1 MNSSIHT
8 NLDSVRNYNVFNK
21 NQAAASK
28 AMSHATTGLKIASVT
43 DGPAS
48 WAISEKMRERINSLN
63 QASQNIQNDTAL
75 AKTAGD
81 GIANTVEILRTL
93 KAKIIQGADAATN
106 DDDRNIIAT
115 EITNLLAQI
124 NDNANNV
131 KYNGKALLNG
141 TYANESGDGVA
152 TSSDGAGT
160 STFSFQVGE
169 DSGMKVKLDIK
180 SVSVKGLGIET
191 SLSGITG
198 TKLKTMGKAESIVDK
213 LNTALGN
220 ALSAATTVGS
230 IQNRLGYT
238 ADNVNT
244 QIENLQASDS
254 AIRDADMAKEI
265 SDYLKWNVLSQASQ
279 YMLAQSNQNAFSVL
293 NLLQ

>member
-21 NQAAASK
+21 NQTAASK

-81 GIANTVEILRTL
+81 GIANTVEILRSL
-93 KAKIIQGADAATN
+93 KAKVIQGSDAATN
-106 DDDRNIIAT
+106 ETDRGIIVK
-115 EITNLLAQI
+115 EITALLAQV
-124 NDNANNV
+124 DSNATNIQ
-131 KYNGKALLNG
+131 YNGKKLLDG
-141 TYANESGDGVA
+141 SFTNES
-152 TSSDGAGT
+152 TSAAAGST
-160 STFSFQVGE
+160 DADSKSTFVFQVGE
-169 DSGMKVKLDIK
+169 ASGMTVQLQIVNLTKKGLALETGVTLSQIK
-180 SVSVKGLGIET
+180 SSNKAKTIIDKIDAAL
-191 SLSGITG
+191 
-198 TKLKTMGKAESIVDK
+198 TK
-213 LNTALGN
+213 ALG
-220 ALSAATTVGS
+220 AATDVGS
-230 IQNRLGYT
+230 VQNRLGYT

>member
-48 WAISEKMRERINSLN
+48 WAVSEKMRERINSLN

-81 GIANTVEILRTL
+81 GIANTVEILRSL
-93 KAKIIQGADAATN
+93 KAKVIQGADAATN
-106 DDDRNIIAT
+106 DDDRAIIAT
-115 EITNLLAQI
+115 EISNLLEQI
-124 NDNANNV
+124 DANANNV

-141 TYANESGDGVA
+141 TYSNESSMPTKADGTDA
-152 TSSDGAGT
+152 KSS
-160 STFSFQVGE
+160 FSFQVGE
-169 DSGMKVKLDIK
+169 DSGMKVTLAIK
-180 SVSVKGLGIET
+180 SVSQKGLAMESAFKDIDA
-191 SLSGITG
+191 
-198 TKLKTMGKAESIVDK
+198 TKLKTTGEADK
-213 LNTALGN
+213 LITALNTALTT
-220 ALSAATTVGS
+220 ALGAATDVGS

>member
-21 NQAAASK
+21 NQTAASK

-48 WAISEKMRERINSLN
+48 WAVSEKMRERINSLN

-106 DDDRNIIAT
+106 DSDRDIIAT
-115 EITNLLAQI
+115 EITNLIDQI
-124 NDNANNV
+124 NYNANNV

-141 TYANESGDGVA
+141 TYANESGA
-152 TSSDGAGT
+152 STSADGAGT

-169 DSGMKVKLDIK
+169 DSGMKVTLDIK
-180 SVSVKGLGIET
+180 SVSVKGLGIES

-198 TKLKTMGKAESIVDK
+198 TKLKTMDKAKSIVDK
-213 LNTALGN
+213 LNTALDN

>member
-48 WAISEKMRERINSLN
+48 WAVSEKMRERINSLN

-93 KAKIIQGADAATN
+93 KAKVIQGADAATN
-106 DDDRNIIAT
+106 ETDRGIIVKELNALLQQVKSNAT
-115 EITNLLAQI
+115 DI
-124 NDNANNV
+124 
-131 KYNGKALLNG
+131 KYNGKKLLDG
-141 TYANESGDGVA
+141 TYSNESTASTGK
-152 TSSDGAGT
+152 AG
-160 STFSFQVGE
+160 FVFQVGD
-169 DSGMKVKLDIK
+169 DSSMRVTLNIASVKLDA
-180 SVSVKGLGIET
+180 L
-191 SLSGITG
+191 SLSETVKV
-198 TKLKTMGKAESIVDK
+198 TELKKADK
-213 LNTALGN
+213 AKDLMDKIDTALSK
-220 ALSAATTVGS
+220 ALGAATDVGS
-230 IQNRLGYT
+230 VQNRLGYT